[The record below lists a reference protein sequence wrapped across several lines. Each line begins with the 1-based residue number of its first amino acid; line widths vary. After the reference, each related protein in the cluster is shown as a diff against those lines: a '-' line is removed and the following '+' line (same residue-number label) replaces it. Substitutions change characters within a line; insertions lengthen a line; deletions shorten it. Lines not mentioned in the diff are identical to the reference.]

1 MVGFNTGLNSK
12 RYLKVADARSRT
24 QHMTISTEELMIG
37 EIARLDP
44 ITIINLA
51 RDYCNGYTLQDIS
64 DLYGISFAATYR
76 ICKSSTYDLCCY
88 R

>member
-1 MVGFNTGLNSK
+1 MVGFNAGSPS
-12 RYLKVADARSRT
+12 RHLKVAPQGRRISDT
-24 QHMTISTEELMIG
+24 TISTEEYLNL

-64 DLYGISFAATYR
+64 DLYGISFAAAYR
-76 ICKSSTYDLCCY
+76 ICKSALYDLCCY